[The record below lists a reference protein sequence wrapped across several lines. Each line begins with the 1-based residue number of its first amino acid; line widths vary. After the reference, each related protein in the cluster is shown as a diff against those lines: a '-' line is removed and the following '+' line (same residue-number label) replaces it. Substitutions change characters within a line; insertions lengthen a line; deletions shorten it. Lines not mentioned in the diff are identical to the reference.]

1 MKEIII
7 RTQEEWD
14 KLDKDYDGIVY
25 FENGQNWIIIKEN
38 KGYRRIVKNSSVEAR
53 ENSSVE
59 AWENSS
65 VVAWENSSVEAR
77 ENSSVVAR
85 ENSSVVAREN
95 SSVEAWE
102 NSSVE
107 AWENSSVVARENSS
121 VVARENSSVEA
132 WENSSVE
139 AWENSSVEAWGNTQI
154 VDITETH
161 NINITGNSRI
171 VYMPKTI
178 DEFIDFYGIKRKGN
192 NKAIFYKAV
201 RKSGNIYYSDY
212 NEDFTY
218 EIGKKKTEICDQ
230 NILEECSYGIH
241 ISYLD
246 WALRYGLNFDNL
258 AILEIETEID
268 KIVLPKN
275 SNGKVRTSEIK
286 VLREVPL
293 SECGIYGKI
302 IEKRRKRNGNN

>member
-1 MKEIII
+1 
-7 RTQEEWD
+7 
-14 KLDKDYDGIVY
+14 
-25 FENGQNWIIIKEN
+25 
-38 KGYRRIVKNSSVEAR
+38 
-53 ENSSVE
+53 
-59 AWENSS
+59 
-65 VVAWENSSVEAR
+65 
-77 ENSSVVAR
+77 
-85 ENSSVVAREN
+85 
-95 SSVEAWE
+95 
-102 NSSVE
+102 
-107 AWENSSVVARENSS
+107 
-121 VVARENSSVEA
+121 
-132 WENSSVE
+132 
-139 AWENSSVEAWGNTQI
+139 
-154 VDITETH
+154 
-161 NINITGNSRI
+161 
-171 VYMPKTI
+171 MPKTI

-201 RKSGNIYYSDY
+201 RKSGNIYYSNY
-212 NEDFTY
+212 NKNFTY
-218 EIGKKKTEICDQ
+218 EIGKKKTEMCDQ

>member
-1 MKEIII
+1 MEEIII
-7 RTQEEWD
+7 RTQEEWN

-25 FENGQNWIIIKEN
+25 FENGQNWIVIKEN

-59 AWENSS
+59 A
-65 VVAWENSSVEAR
+65 
-77 ENSSVVAR
+77 R

-95 SSVEAWE
+95 SSVEA
-102 NSSVE
+102 
-107 AWENSSVVARENSS
+107 R
-121 VVARENSSVEA
+121 
-132 WENSSVE
+132 ENSSVE

-178 DEFIDFYGIKRKGN
+178 DEFIDFYGIKRKEN

-201 RKSGNIYYSDY
+201 RKSENIYYSDY

-218 EIGKKKTEICDQ
+218 EIGKKKTETCDQ

-246 WALRYGLNFDNL
+246 WALRYGLNFENL